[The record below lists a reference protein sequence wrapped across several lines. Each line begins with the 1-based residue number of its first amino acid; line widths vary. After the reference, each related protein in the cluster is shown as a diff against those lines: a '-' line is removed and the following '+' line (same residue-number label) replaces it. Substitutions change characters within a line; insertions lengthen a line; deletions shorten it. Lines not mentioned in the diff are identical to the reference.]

1 MSQREEEFQRKIE
14 QGLEAEGDPLDVQ
27 AYREV
32 FARLKRQP
40 QISLSEDFA
49 DRIVVQVLE
58 RGKRRAVRDYLWL
71 GTGIFF
77 LIIAF
82 GVVVYITGFK
92 AYFGFLTD
100 ISAYTGIFA
109 FGAVFIIVLNR
120 LDKKLVSDK
129 SKTG

>member
-14 QGLEAEGDPLDVQ
+14 QGREVEGDPLDVQ

-40 QISLSEDFA
+40 QIRLSEDFA

-58 RGKRRAVRDYLWL
+58 RRKRRAVRDYFWL

-77 LIIAF
+77 LTIAF
-82 GVVVYITGFK
+82 GVAVFITGFK

-100 ISAYTGIFA
+100 ISAYAGIFA
-109 FGAVFIIVLNR
+109 FGAVFIMILNR
-120 LDKKLVSDK
+120 LDKKLLTDK
-129 SKTG
+129 NKAE